1 MPADRSLPAPAD
13 GAIRILGALMLG
25 TSEILVRARVLP
37 QVLAEALESAIV
49 FGELAP
55 GERIIEED
63 IAARYDVSRSPV
75 RDALRRLEAGGL
87 VVRADHR
94 GARVTPISRS
104 DLDEVYLCRIEL
116 EGLAAQ
122 QAAKRWQSPAD
133 EGFVD
138 KLTAMRAAFKA
149 NDIKGYFVANVAFT
163 DAVHNASGN
172 VTLQRLL
179 KSISTQALR
188 YRYLAY
194 RSAPK
199 LMGMS
204 VEGNREIVDLVLARK
219 GTQARRITAQLI
231 ERSWRAIR
239 DLIPDE

>member
-1 MPADRSLPAPAD
+1 
-13 GAIRILGALMLG
+13 MLA
-25 TSEILVRARVLP
+25 SSDVLVRARVMP

-49 FGELAP
+49 FGELKP
-55 GERIIEED
+55 GERIIEEE

-75 RDALRRLEAGGL
+75 RDALRRLEADGL

-94 GARVTPISRS
+94 GARVTPIGRF

-122 QAAKRWQSPAD
+122 QAARHWQPPIDTVFAA
-133 EGFVD
+133 
-138 KLTAMRAAFKA
+138 KLAAMRAAFRA
-149 NDIKGYFVANVAFT
+149 NDIKAYFLANVAFT
-163 DAVHNASGN
+163 DTVHRATGN

-179 KSISTQALR
+179 KSIGKQALR

-194 RSAPK
+194 QSAPK
-199 LMGMS
+199 LMRAS

-219 GTQARRITAQLI
+219 GAQARKVTGQLI
-231 ERSWRAIR
+231 ERSWKSIR
-239 DLIPDE
+239 DAIPGN

>member
-1 MPADRSLPAPAD
+1 
-13 GAIRILGALMLG
+13 MLA
-25 TSEILVRARVLP
+25 TSDVPVRARVMP

-75 RDALRRLEAGGL
+75 RDALRRLEADGL

-94 GARVTPISRS
+94 GARVTPIGRF

-122 QAAKRWQSPAD
+122 QAARRWQPPID
-133 EGFVD
+133 TVFGE
-138 KLTAMRAAFKA
+138 KLAAMRVAFKA
-149 NDIKGYFVANVAFT
+149 NDIKAYFLANVAFT
-163 DAVHNASGN
+163 DTVHRASGN

-179 KSISTQALR
+179 KSIGKQALR

-194 RSAPK
+194 RISPNLMSA
-199 LMGMS
+199 S
-204 VEGNREIVDLVLARK
+204 IEGNRAIVDLILARK
-219 GTQARRITAQLI
+219 GAQARKITAQLI
-231 ERSWRAIR
+231 ERSWRSIR
-239 DLIPDE
+239 DVTPGD

>member
-1 MPADRSLPAPAD
+1 MLPSSD
-13 GAIRILGALMLG
+13 V
-25 TSEILVRARVLP
+25 SVRARVMP

-55 GERIIEED
+55 GARIIEEE

-75 RDALRRLEAGGL
+75 RDALRRLEADGL

-94 GARVTPISRS
+94 GARVTPIGHF

-122 QAAKRWQSPAD
+122 QAARRWQPPID
-133 EGFVD
+133 TVFKE
-138 KLTAMRAAFKA
+138 KLAAMRLAFRTNDVKA
-149 NDIKGYFVANVAFT
+149 YFLANVAFT
-163 DAVHNASGN
+163 DAVHRASGN

-179 KSISTQALR
+179 KSIGKQALR

-199 LMGMS
+199 LMSAS

-219 GTQARRITAQLI
+219 GAQARKITAQLI
-231 ERSWRAIR
+231 ERSWRSIR
-239 DLIPDE
+239 DVIPND

>member
-1 MPADRSLPAPAD
+1 
-13 GAIRILGALMLG
+13 MLG
-25 TSEILVRARVLP
+25 TSEIAIRARVMP

-55 GERIIEED
+55 GGRIIEEE

-75 RDALRRLEAGGL
+75 RDALRRLEADGL

-122 QAAKRWQSPAD
+122 QAAKRWQPPIDASFL
-133 EGFVD
+133 E
-138 KLTAMRAAFKA
+138 KLGEMRAAFKA
-149 NDIKGYFVANVAFT
+149 SDIKRYFLANVGFT
-163 DAVHNASGN
+163 DAVHRASGN
-172 VTLQRLL
+172 ATLQRLL
-179 KSISTQALR
+179 KSIGKQALR

-194 RSAPK
+194 
-199 LMGMS
+199 
-204 VEGNREIVDLVLARK
+204 NRR
-219 GTQARRITAQLI
+219 TQAHGNVGRG
-231 ERSWRAIR
+231 
-239 DLIPDE
+239 